1 MVPLD
6 WYYRDEVN
14 RQYGPV
20 DSAVIRRLKREGRAV
35 LVFAQGLCSWRPID
49 EVNSIPAAEFV
60 MEPRPSRDELRSHV
74 RSFARL
80 TDGEVEELVGICRGI
95 VADDELNVAELR
107 FVQSWISSRNHLR
120 YGWPYSVLGPRI
132 EKALEDE
139 VVTQE
144 EGRLL
149 CALIRSLVAT
159 PRSKNLPA
167 DSSSFQIPYSNTSE
181 EVSIAD
187 AVFCLSGNFVFG
199 EKSTC
204 VAELVIRGGVVVD
217 SVSAEVDYLVV
228 GALGSSEWVHG
239 SYGRKIERA
248 IELYDQ
254 LGAPLIL
261 SEQQWAIA
269 LNRTPIIRSGCPDHE
284 KSTPGAD
291 APLAGKT
298 FVLTGTLPTLSREAA
313 TALIEAAGGK
323 VSGSVSKKTHYVVAG
338 EEAGSKLEKAR
349 ALGVTVLDEAG
360 LRRLLSSA

>member
-1 MVPLD
+1 
-6 WYYRDEVN
+6 
-14 RQYGPV
+14 
-20 DSAVIRRLKREGRAV
+20 
-35 LVFAQGLCSWRPID
+35 
-49 EVNSIPAAEFV
+49 
-60 MEPRPSRDELRSHV
+60 
-74 RSFARL
+74 
-80 TDGEVEELVGICRGI
+80 
-95 VADDELNVAELR
+95 
-107 FVQSWISSRNHLR
+107 
-120 YGWPYSVLGPRI
+120 
-132 EKALEDE
+132 
-139 VVTQE
+139 
-144 EGRLL
+144 
-149 CALIRSLVAT
+149 
-159 PRSKNLPA
+159 
-167 DSSSFQIPYSNTSE
+167 
-181 EVSIAD
+181 
-187 AVFCLSGNFVFG
+187 
-199 EKSTC
+199 
-204 VAELVIRGGVVVD
+204 LVIRGGVVVD